1 MKKTTLFIALLLFA
15 SFAFSQTFDVN
26 SKIPTDTA
34 VIKGVLPNGLTY
46 YIRHNETPKNRAE
59 LTLAIRAGSIQEDDN
74 QRGLAHLCEHMA
86 FNGTKN
92 YPKHKLIDFLEK
104 TGMKFGADLNAY
116 TIFDETVYGI
126 TVPLDSA
133 QFLDKGLL
141 VLHDWAHYVSYEN
154 EEIDAERGVVHEE
167 WRMHQGAQ
175 FRMQDKLFQ
184 AIFKGS
190 KYADRNTIGLM
201 SVVDSCDYST
211 LKKFYKDWYRTDREA
226 IIVVGD
232 INPKEVEKKIKEI
245 FGAIPKTENP
255 RKYVQEDIPDNN
267 EPIIAIMSDKEN
279 PSSAVQIFIKQP
291 KFYVKTVGDY
301 RTELTFNL
309 FNTMINDRLSEL
321 THSENPPYSYGYA
334 GYSDFI
340 GPKDVYIMMAAT
352 KEGKTLT
359 GAEALLKENY
369 RVKQYGFTKTE
380 LERAKKSILKKTE
393 KLYNDRD
400 KQKSKNF
407 VEEYKA
413 NFLLPQKPYPGI
425 YNEYKMTKQFINDIK
440 LDEVNKLANKWI
452 TEKNMVFLIVT
463 PEKKGLKIP
472 TEQDV
477 KNLLAKVKSEK
488 LEPYVDKVSNRPLFD
503 EKELGI
509 VAGKVKKKQK
519 IKEIGAEQWIL
530 SNGIKVIL
538 KPTTFKDD
546 EIQMTSYSNGGW
558 SVYSQKDDISSKIAC
573 DIIEESGLNGF
584 EKTELD
590 KILSDKNVSV
600 YPYINQLSEGINGN
614 SSVSDFE
621 TMLQLTNL
629 YFTKPRY
636 DKTAYKSYIER
647 TKSLLANQSLSPE
660 TAFRD
665 SIAAIMSNHSPRKRP
680 MSAKLLDEADYKR
693 VHQIYRERFNDPSSF
708 TFFFVGNIDL
718 KKAKP
723 LIEKYLG
730 SLPAV
735 DKQEKWKDL
744 KIDFPKGKHDVKAIK
759 GSEPK
764 SIVFMDIIHNFDYSL
779 KDRLTIDALGTIL
792 SIDLLDSIREK
803 LSIVYSIGAYPNYK
817 KLPTAETNM
826 IVYYPCAPD
835 NIEKATSASLAIFD
849 KIAKQGPKDV
859 NLFKAKEQLLKKYE
873 TNRRENK
880 YWLNTIK
887 SHYFNNIPLSELKD
901 IDKTINSITKDD
913 IINAAKKY
921 LKTDNY
927 IRVSLVPEK
936 K

>member
-1 MKKTTLFIALLLFA
+1 MKKITFLISLLFVI
-15 SFAFSQTFDVN
+15 SFVYSQGYDIN
-26 SKIPTDTA
+26 SKIPVDTA
-34 VIKGVLPNGLTY
+34 VIHGVLPNGLTY

-59 LTLAIRAGSIQEDDN
+59 LTLAVRSGSIQEDDD

-92 YPKHKLIDFLEK
+92 FPKHELINFLEK
-104 TGMKFGADLNAY
+104 TGMKFGAEVNAY

-141 VLHDWAHYVSYEN
+141 VLHDWAHYVSYEDK
-154 EEIDAERGVVHEE
+154 EIDAERGVVHEE

-201 SVVDSCDYST
+201 SVVDSCDYSV
-211 LKKFYKDWYRTDREA
+211 LKRFYNDWYRTDREA

-245 FGAIPKTENP
+245 FGSIPKTKNP
-255 RKYVQEDIPDNN
+255 RKYTQVDIPDNDK
-267 EPIIAIMSDKEN
+267 PIIAIMSDKEN

-291 KFYVKTVGDY
+291 KFYIKTVGDY
-301 RTELTFNL
+301 RTKLTFDL
-309 FNTMINDRLSEL
+309 FNKMINDRLSEL
-321 THSENPPYSYGYA
+321 THNSNPPFSYGYS

-369 RVKQYGFTKTE
+369 RVKQFGFTATE

-393 KLYNDRD
+393 KLYKDRN

-413 NFLLPQKPYPGI
+413 NFLISKKPYPGI
-425 YNEYKMTKQFINDIK
+425 YNEYKMTKQFIDGIK
-440 LDEVNKLANKWI
+440 LSEVNSLANKWI
-452 TEKNMVFLIVT
+452 TEKNMVFLIMS

-477 KNLLAKVKSEK
+477 KDLLTKVKSEK
-488 LEPYVDKVSNRPLFD
+488 LEAYVDKVSTRPLFD
-503 EKELGI
+503 AKELGI
-509 VAGKVKKKQK
+509 TPGKVKKKEK
-519 IKEIGAEQWIL
+519 LKLIKAEQWTL
-530 SNGIKVIL
+530 SNGIKVVI

-546 EIQMTSYSNGGW
+546 DIQMTSYSNGGW
-558 SVYSQKDDISSKIAC
+558 SVYGQKDDVSSKIAC

-614 SSVSDFE
+614 SSVNDFE

-636 DKTAYKSYIER
+636 DKTAYESYITR
-647 TKSLLANQSLSPE
+647 TKSMLENQSLSPE

-665 SIAAIMSNHSPRKRP
+665 SITAIMSNHSSRKRP
-680 MSAKLLDEADYKR
+680 MTAKLLDEADYKR
-693 VHQIYRERFNDPSSF
+693 VHQIYRERFGDPSSF

-730 SLPAV
+730 SLPNINN
-735 DKQEKWKDL
+735 QEKWKDL
-744 KIDFPKGKHDVKAIK
+744 NINYPKGKHDVKAIK
-759 GSEPK
+759 GTAKK
-764 SIVFMDIIHNFDYSL
+764 SIVFMDISHDFDYSL
-779 KDRLTIDALGTIL
+779 KDRLTVDALGSIL

-803 LSIVYSIGAYPNYK
+803 LSIVYSIGAYPSYK
-817 KLPTAETNM
+817 KLPSADVSM

-835 NIEKATSASLAIFD
+835 NIDKATSASLAIFD
-849 KIAKQGPKDV
+849 KIMKQGPSDV

-873 TNRRENK
+873 TKRRENK

-887 SHYFNNIPLSELKD
+887 SHYFNDIPLTELSN

-927 IRVSLVPEK
+927 IRVSLIPEK